1 MSRGLRLGDWRLGC
15 LLALASFAIAGD
27 AAAQSAADFYRGRP
41 LSLYIG
47 YAPGGGYDLYSRLL
61 ARHMGRH
68 LPGNPNVIPKNE
80 PGAGSFKLANELYHV
95 LPKDGSTMG
104 MIGEVLVINQMLGD
118 PTAKFVAGDF
128 KWIGRMADS
137 DPVLVTRGD
146 SGVKTIEDAQNREI
160 AVGAPG
166 AGSSTFLNLTVVKNL
181 FGTKF
186 RIISGYD
193 GSASIKLALERG
205 EVQGSGST
213 LWRVDRDWIKA
224 SGYNIVYQASLDAAP
239 DLPGVP
245 TLISLARND
254 EERRLLQFFS
264 SYTTIGRSILTPP
277 QVPQDRIAFLRVAFD
292 ATVKDP
298 AFLADAERGKMDLAV
313 LSGEKLEALVR
324 AVASLDDALLA
335 KAKQLSGAKSGE

>member
-1 MSRGLRLGDWRLGC
+1 MIWTLRVGT
-15 LLALASFAIAGD
+15 LLAGLASLAIASD
-27 AAAQSAADFYRGRP
+27 APAQTAAEFYKGRP
-41 LSLYIG
+41 LTLYIG

-61 ARHMGRH
+61 ARHMGKH

-95 LPKDGSTMG
+95 MPKDGTVMG

-137 DPVLVTRGD
+137 DPVLVTSPS
-146 SGVKTIEDAQNREI
+146 SGVKTIEDAQKKEI

-181 FGTKF
+181 FATKF
-186 RIISGYD
+186 KIISGYD

-213 LWRVDRDWIKA
+213 LWRVDRDWIRA
-224 SGYNIVYQASLDAAP
+224 GGYNPVYQASLDAAP

-245 TLISLARND
+245 TLVSLARND
-254 EERRLLQFFS
+254 GERRLLRFFS

-277 QVPQDRIAFLRVAFD
+277 KVPDDRVAFLRTAFD
-292 ATVKDP
+292 ATMKDP

-313 LSGEKLEALVR
+313 LSGDKLEALIR
-324 AVASLDDALLA
+324 DVASMDDALLA
-335 KAKQLSGAKSGE
+335 KAKQISGSKAGD